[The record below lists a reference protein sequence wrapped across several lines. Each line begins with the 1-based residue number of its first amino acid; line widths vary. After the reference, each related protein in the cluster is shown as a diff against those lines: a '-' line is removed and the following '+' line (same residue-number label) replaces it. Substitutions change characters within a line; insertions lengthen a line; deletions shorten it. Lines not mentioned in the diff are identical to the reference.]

1 MSWKFDRFALRR
13 EKAGRV
19 YALKTSLSFAFFRN
33 SSRFPR
39 GSFRHVSIGK
49 IIFEKYAW
57 LFELILIRER
67 KLYRSHK
74 LGNSETQYI
83 VQWRWK
89 NYFGKYVQTWKHNC
103 TKAIDRDG
111 KYVRKNC
118 IIVIEVA
125 KRKIIDR
132 NKYFH

>member
-1 MSWKFDRFALRR
+1 M
-13 EKAGRV
+13 
-19 YALKTSLSFAFFRN
+19 
-33 SSRFPR
+33 
-39 GSFRHVSIGK
+39 
-49 IIFEKYAW
+49 
-57 LFELILIRER
+57 
-67 KLYRSHK
+67 
-74 LGNSETQYI
+74 QYI

-89 NYFGKYVQTWKHNC
+89 NYFGKYVQTWKHNNC

-118 IIVIEVA
+118 IIVVEVA